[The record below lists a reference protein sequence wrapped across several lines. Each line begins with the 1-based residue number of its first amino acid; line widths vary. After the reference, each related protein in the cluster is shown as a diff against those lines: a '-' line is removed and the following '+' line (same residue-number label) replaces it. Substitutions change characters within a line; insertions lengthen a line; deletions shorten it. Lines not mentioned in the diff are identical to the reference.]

1 MNSQFPL
8 PDDHGETRIP
18 NALLAGLLD
27 SGTDL
32 NTVTFALRVSWWLD
46 RSRLSP
52 RRVPL
57 ADLRADRTLLA
68 TMGNDIER
76 ALDET
81 VSAAYFVIRT
91 LKGEDVLMLNT
102 VSVARTDGYSQ
113 SDKSETEAVDGW
125 NTPAASAGIPD
136 AYVAYEQNI
145 ATLTPMIRDAIAQAL
160 QDFTD
165 EQITRAIREAVRNDA
180 RNWSYVAAI
189 LRKWNR
195 DGIPDE
201 RHTARATGG
210 SRIPADQLRKYLEQR
225 RPN

>member
-1 MNSQFPL
+1 MTNQFPL
-8 PDDHGETRIP
+8 PDDHGVTRIP
-18 NALLAGLLD
+18 NAVLAGLLD
-27 SGTDL
+27 SNADL

-52 RRVPL
+52 RRV
-57 ADLRADRTLLA
+57 AVTDLRADRTLLA

-76 ALDET
+76 AMDET
-81 VSAAYFVIRT
+81 ITAGYFVIRT

-102 VSVARTDGYSQ
+102 VSAARAD
-113 SDKSETEAVDGW
+113 DHPRPNDAEAVDGW
-125 NTPAASAGIPD
+125 NTPAASTGIPD

-165 EQITRAIREAVRNDA
+165 EQIARAIREAVQNDA

-201 RHTARATGG
+201 RHTARSTGG